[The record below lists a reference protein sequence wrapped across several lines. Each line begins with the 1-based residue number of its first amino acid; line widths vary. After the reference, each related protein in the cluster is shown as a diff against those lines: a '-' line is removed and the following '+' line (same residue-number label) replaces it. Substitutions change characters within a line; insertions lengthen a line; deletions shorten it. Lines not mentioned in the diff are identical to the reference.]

1 MHNISIPGRDGFQ
14 GRLGRKG
21 KPYGKRDGIAVCSP
35 CNSNGFNFVD
45 PSGDSWKAGPD
56 ALGIETKLNLF
67 GNDTFQKPGSTA
79 LAILTAIDIPTVR
92 NGVGEKDVEGS
103 VALPFAI
110 KLTENLE
117 LMTKYVL
124 QQRVLL
130 SSGLTERLVCVATE
144 IATELG
150 STEREVNVRRP
161 TKPTKTRYRMGP

>member
-110 KLTENLE
+110 KLTEKSRADDQIC
-117 LMTKYVL
+117 TSTAGPS
-124 QQRVLL
+124 LL
-130 SSGLTERLVCVATE
+130 RAYRTFG
-144 IATELG
+144 
-150 STEREVNVRRP
+150 VRCYRNCYR
-161 TKPTKTRYRMGP
+161 TR